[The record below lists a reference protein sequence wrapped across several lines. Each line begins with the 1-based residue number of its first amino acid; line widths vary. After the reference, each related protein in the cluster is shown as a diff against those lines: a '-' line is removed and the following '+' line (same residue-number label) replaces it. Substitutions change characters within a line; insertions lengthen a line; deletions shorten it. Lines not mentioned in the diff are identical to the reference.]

1 MAASPSN
8 HRAIMAGL
16 VLGTLAGLGAHELRA
31 RAPGS
36 AATLDALT
44 DAVAYPVGQVFLRL
58 LFIVV
63 VPLVFASIAAGV
75 ARIASPAVLGRMGLR
90 TFGCFALT
98 MSISAVL
105 GVTAMRLVGPGE
117 GFDPAVRD
125 ELMAA
130 FSGDAARIETAAQAD
145 TPVSLRTRITQ
156 VLDAAIPRNIIG
168 AVTQLQMLPLIV
180 LALLTGFG
188 LSALSPERRERAASA
203 LEVVADAMIAIVGL
217 AMRLAP
223 IAVFCLIFVVV
234 ERFGLALLGKL
245 AMYVMVVI
253 GCYLVQLLVLY
264 PTLFR
269 VLSGR
274 RGFATLKACIP
285 LMVTAFSTSSSS
297 ATLPTTIRTAERE
310 LGVRP
315 AVAGFVLPLGA
326 TINMNGTA
334 LFEGCVVLFIAQVF
348 GVELTLAQQFL
359 VVLLCVVTSVGAA
372 GVPGGSLP
380 LLMLVMAQVGVPPA
394 GLAIILGVDRLLD
407 MGRTIVNVM
416 GDVVAATYVEAG
428 ERRTVGAA
436 APA

>member
-1 MAASPSN
+1 MSAAPGH
-8 HRAIMAGL
+8 HRAILVGL
-16 VLGTLAGLGAHELRA
+16 VGGTLAGLGAHELRT

-36 AATLDALT
+36 VGILDGLT
-44 DAVAYPVGQVFLRL
+44 DTVAYPVGQIFLRL

-90 TFGCFALT
+90 TIGCFVLT

-105 GVTAMRLVGPGE
+105 GVTAMRTIGPGE
-117 GFDPAVRD
+117 GFDPVIRD

-130 FSGDAARIETAAQAD
+130 FSSDVARIDTAAQAD

-156 VLDAAIPRNIIG
+156 ILDAVLPRNIIG
-168 AVTQLQMLPLIV
+168 AITQLQMLPLIV

-188 LSALSPERRERAASA
+188 LSAMAPERRERAASA
-203 LEVVADAMIAIVGL
+203 LEMVADAMIAIVGL
-217 AMRLAP
+217 AMKLAP
-223 IAVFCLIFVVV
+223 FAVFCLIFVVV
-234 ERFGLALLGKL
+234 ERFGLQLLGKL
-245 AMYVMVVI
+245 AMYVLVVI
-253 GCYLVQLLVLY
+253 GCYLVQLLILY
-264 PTLFR
+264 PVLFR
-269 VLSGR
+269 ALAGR
-274 RGFATLKACIP
+274 RGFATLKSCMP

-297 ATLPTTIRTAERE
+297 ATLPTTIRTAERD

-334 LFEGCVVLFIAQVF
+334 LFEGCVVLFVAQIF
-348 GVELTLAQQFL
+348 GVDLTLMQQLL

-372 GVPGGSLP
+372 GIPGGSLP

-407 MGRTIVNVM
+407 MGRTVVNVM
-416 GDVVAATYVEAG
+416 GDVVAATFVEAG
-428 ERRTVGAA
+428 ERRAA
-436 APA
+436 